1 MTKTTDRPAPNQTP
15 ETAAEIR
22 HSMRLEL
29 RRLREVNAELLEAM
43 DPETLEAIA
52 VELGDEFK
60 HSARAASLMGI
71 ARRQRA
77 IIARAKKA

>member
-1 MTKTTDRPAPNQTP
+1 MTDEESYEALRELMES
-15 ETAAEIR
+15 ET
-22 HSMRLEL
+22 
-29 RRLREVNAELLEAM
+29 RLREVNAELLEAM

-77 IIARAKKA
+77 AIARAEQA